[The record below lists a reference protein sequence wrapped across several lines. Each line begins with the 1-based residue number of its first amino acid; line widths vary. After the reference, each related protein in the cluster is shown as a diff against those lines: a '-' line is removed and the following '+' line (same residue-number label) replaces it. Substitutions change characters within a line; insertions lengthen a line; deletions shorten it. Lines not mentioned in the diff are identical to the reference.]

1 MNSFTACLTKNGAA
15 RIISVN
21 ARNED
26 EARTIIYAELD
37 TPSRQ
42 FAIGQWR
49 RSGGFIVET
58 TDEFAQ

>member
-1 MNSFTACLTKNGAA
+1 MKSFTACLTKNGAG

-26 EARTIIYAELD
+26 EARTIIHSELD

-42 FAIGQWR
+42 FALGQWIR
-49 RSGGFIVET
+49 GGGFVIET
-58 TDEFAQ
+58 TEEFAQ